1 MEESRWLGAAE
12 QACEANLTSGRRQK
26 IFTSDD
32 EIDLLFP
39 VVHGHAQLIRPVA
52 MSIADQEVATLLGRI
67 LRLRTQA
74 LIDEALDPRIHP
86 HAPPHPVRERDTTIP
101 APTAVA
107 ELRLIDRRSVGNLAP
122 GAIAAVDETLRVKG
136 VDGGTIQRVAIRLPA
151 RATARSKRSRR
162 KEVRTKIEPVEVV
175 QDSGFVLGTASRAI
189 VILDA
194 QQDPTVARTCRAPYE
209 LGVHDVTEMQPAGG
223 RWREASDARTVSV
236 MLTVL
241 KVLAGAEGAGAKGA
255 GVLKVPVLKVLNV
268 LVLKVLKCW
277 C

>member
-1 MEESRWLGAAE
+1 MEERRRLGAAE

-74 LIDEALDPRIHP
+74 LIDEVLDPWIHP

-101 APTAVA
+101 APAAVA

-122 GAIAAVDETLRVKG
+122 GAIAGVDETLRVKG
-136 VDGGTIQRVAIRLPA
+136 IDGGTIQRVAIRLA
-151 RATARSKRSRR
+151 AHAAARSKRSRR
-162 KEVRTKIEPVEVV
+162 KDVRTKIEPVEVV

-189 VILDA
+189 VILEA
-194 QQDPTVARTCRAPYE
+194 KQDPTVARTCRAPYE

-223 RWREASDARTVSV
+223 RWREA
-236 MLTVL
+236 
-241 KVLAGAEGAGAKGA
+241 GAHR
-255 GVLKVPVLKVLNV
+255 L
-268 LVLKVLKCW
+268 LV
-277 C
+277 